1 MKRVRISTIAAAGL
15 ALVLLPLIVT
25 SKYHLHL
32 LIMAG
37 IFAILTMGLNLIY
50 GYVGQLSLGH
60 TAFFGIGAYTSAL
73 LALRLQLSFGITLL
87 SAAVVAGAAGVFIGH
102 ITLRLRGAYFVI
114 VTLSFSEII
123 YLVAVNSVDFTG
135 GPMGLPGVPG
145 AGGWLPILGTWELT
159 SKTSYYYLVVCV
171 LVPLVFIV
179 CRMIRSPIG
188 TAFVALR
195 ENEDL
200 ATSVGIGA
208 YRYAMV
214 AFVTGAMFAG
224 LGGSLY
230 AHYVGFISP
239 EVFTFHYMI
248 LMLVMVIMGG
258 LGTISGP
265 IVGSVLFTLIPEYLR
280 VADKLREPIFGA
292 ILMVSIIFMP
302 RGIVPL
308 CGRLRRVLRRR
319 PLGTP

>member
-1 MKRVRISTIAAAGL
+1 LKQARMLAIAAAVLGL
-15 ALVLLPLIVT
+15 GLLPLALT
-25 SKYHLHL
+25 SKYLLHL
-32 LIMAG
+32 VIMAA

-73 LALRLQLSFGITLL
+73 LALRLQMGFGWTLL
-87 SAAVVAGAAGVFIGH
+87 SAAIAAGAAGIFIGH
-102 ITLRLRGAYFVI
+102 ITLRLREAYFVI

-123 YLVAVNSVDFTG
+123 YLVAVNWVDFTG
-135 GPMGLPGVPG
+135 GPMGLPDVPSPAGRLPGIG
-145 AGGWLPILGTWELT
+145 AWEIT
-159 SKTSYYYLVVCV
+159 SKVSYYYLVMAV
-171 LVPLVFIV
+171 LLPLALIV
-179 CRMIRSPIG
+179 YRMVRSPVG

-208 YRYAMV
+208 YRYAMI
-214 AFVTGAMFAG
+214 AFVTGAIFAG

-248 LMLVMVIMGG
+248 IMLVMAIMGG

-265 IVGSVLFTLIPEYLR
+265 IVGSILFTLIPEYLR
-280 VADKLREPIFGA
+280 VAEKLREPIFGA

-302 RGIVPL
+302 QGIVPL
-308 CGRLRRVLRRR
+308 VGRLWRALRRR
-319 PLGTP
+319 PLETR

>member
-1 MKRVRISTIAAAGL
+1 VRIPAIAAA
-15 ALVLLPLIVT
+15 ALGVGLLPLAVT
-25 SKYHLHL
+25 SKYQLHL
-32 LIMAG
+32 VIMAA

-73 LALRLQLSFGITLL
+73 LALRLELGFGWTLL
-87 SAAVVAGAAGVFIGH
+87 AAAGLAGLAGAFIGH
-102 ITLRLRGAYFVI
+102 ITLRLREAYFVI

-123 YLVAVNSVDFTG
+123 YLVVVNWVDFTG
-135 GPMGLPGVPG
+135 GPMGLPGVPSPAGSLPGVG
-145 AGGWLPILGTWELT
+145 AWEVT
-159 SKTSYYYLVVCV
+159 SKVSYYYLTIAV
-171 LVPLVFIV
+171 LLPLVLIV
-179 CRMIRSPIG
+179 YRMIRSPIG

-200 ATSVGIGA
+200 AASVGISA
-208 YRYAMV
+208 YRYAMI
-214 AFVTGAMFAG
+214 AFVTGAAFAG

-248 LMLVMVIMGG
+248 MMLIMAIIGG

-265 IVGSVLFTLIPEYLR
+265 IVGSVLFTLLSEYLR
-280 VADKLREPIFGA
+280 VAEKLREPIFGA

-302 RGIVPL
+302 QGIVPL
-308 CGRLRRVLRRR
+308 AGRLWRALRRGR
-319 PLGTP
+319 FETP